1 MNNDNNLEELSRRIH
16 QMNKNH
22 HIEILRMIKQY
33 SQTISIS
40 ENTNG
45 CFINMNDFDEE
56 LVCKIKTYVDY
67 NENQE
72 IELNNHENMKNNIIQ
87 EMIK

>member
-1 MNNDNNLEELSRRIH
+1 MNNDNNLEELSKRIH
-16 QMNKNH
+16 QLKKHH
-22 HIEILRMIKQY
+22 HIEILRMIKEH
-33 SQTISIS
+33 SQAISIS

-56 LVCKIKTYVDY
+56 LIYKIKTYVDY

-72 IELNNHENMKNNIIQ
+72 IELNKHENMKNNIIQ